1 MVDRNIIK
9 NTKIYNDFN
18 EDDNKFWFDLKQ
30 KKFLH
35 NIDTFYYSVKLKND
49 CSKKSKDLAV
59 KKFRRFFMNRLQEI
73 KADDCCYG
81 FTSVYLPDFK
91 SSLVMHP
98 FHYAYF
104 YSVMLECPD
113 YFDIF
118 VALTTPSSSEGGE
131 SVTPEFIVQIR
142 SYMLWIYGVQ
152 KSFEMSYAY
161 VQKICDYFGLEVDF
175 TLENRLDYCWHS
187 NYIQSPDKYFSDVN
201 YHKMKVTR
209 LGAGKTTKITSSV
222 GDEDFEVDYIAVG
235 KRSDKIFLRI
245 YHKTKEVIEKNY
257 KSWFFKVWLLNGLIN
272 RYDFYVYEKCYL
284 KHSWSY
290 VDMARL
296 EFYAE
301 FGSDEGYRKQCLDV
315 IEGNVSMG
323 KKHMKELAD
332 LLTPKINIV
341 MNVEFQVMR
350 KHSKNY
356 TLIPFK
362 DNSNKGIHKRVYD
375 VFDNRAL
382 IIDYLTRDMFRLV
395 RTSEEVADINKS
407 RREDNAFWNALRHTK
422 LVDCC
427 VKPEDVKLI
436 REYNRNM
443 SREVLKRRAM
453 KASVTLGIYNKGL
466 NNDSPIKDC
475 VEALT
480 MMNDNDIQEVRRFK
494 NKKLS
499 QFNEMELAQL
509 SLFDVEPQQYQVV
522 RTDTGEVLPDY
533 STDFE
538 NWQGREEI

>member
-1 MVDRNIIK
+1 MIDFYAK
-9 NTKIYNDFN
+9 ESMIYKEMDAENQEYWLDYR
-18 EDDNKFWFDLKQ
+18 Q
-30 KKFLH
+30 RKFLH

-49 CSKKSKDLAV
+49 CSRKSKDVAV
-59 KKFRRFFMNRLQEI
+59 KKFRNYFAARLRDI
-73 KADDCCYG
+73 KADECCYNSLS
-81 FTSVYLPDFK
+81 FYLLGMK
-91 SSLVMHP
+91 TNLNLKP

-118 VALTTPSSSEGGE
+118 VATTTPASQEGDE

-152 KSFEMSYAY
+152 KCFEMSYEY
-161 VQKICDYFGLEVDF
+161 IEKICDYFGLEVAY

-187 NYIQSPDKYFSDVN
+187 NYIQSPDKYFNDVN

-209 LGAGKTTKITSSV
+209 LGNGKTTKITSSV
-222 GDEDFEVDYIAVG
+222 GSEDFEVDYIAVG

-245 YHKTKEVIEKNY
+245 YHKSKEVIEKNY
-257 KSWFFKVWLLNGLIN
+257 KPWFFKVWLFNGLIN
-272 RYDFYVYEKCYL
+272 RYDFYVYEKCFL
-284 KHSWSY
+284 KRSWKY
-290 VDMARL
+290 VDLARL
-296 EFYAE
+296 EFYLE
-301 FGSDEGYRKQCLDV
+301 FGSDEHYKNVCRELL
-315 IEGNVSMG
+315 EGDITKARDNIA
-323 KKHMKELAD
+323 KLANI
-332 LLTPKINIV
+332 LTPKINIV

-356 TLIPFK
+356 CLIPFK

-382 IIDYLTRDMFRLV
+382 IVDYLTHDMFRLV
-395 RTSEEVADINKS
+395 QTSEEVADINKS
-407 RREDNAFWNALRHTK
+407 RREDNAFWKALRHTK
-422 LVDCC
+422 LVDACA
-427 VKPEDVKLI
+427 KPEDVKLI

-443 SREVLKRRAM
+443 SKEVLKLRAM

-466 NNDSPIKDC
+466 NYDSPIKDC

-509 SLFDVEPQQYQVV
+509 SLFDIEPLQYQIV
-522 RTDTGEVLPDY
+522 RTDTGEVFTDY
-533 STDFE
+533 STESEDL
-538 NWQGREEI
+538 QGGDGE